1 MAVVVF
7 VIGVIVGMAM
17 LIFAFENTE
26 PITLRYLFTWQT
38 QPIPLFLVIMAAVG
52 VGGVVAGLFGL
63 AAYLRGRR
71 ISRDQRRSIAA
82 SPDPPNPASQAASCH
97 HDERLAGPV
106 ASAGLALHPRPGRS
120 VGVRRHG
127 LRSAAPPSPRL
138 RPSRC
143 RCLSVGFPTLCARL

>member
-7 VIGVIVGMAM
+7 VLGVIVGMAM

-26 PITLRYLFTWQT
+26 PVTLRYLFTWQT

-71 ISRDQRRSIAA
+71 IIREQRRTIAA
-82 SPDPPNPASQAASCH
+82 LQAELHTLRTLPVDAPAGGT
-97 HDERLAGPV
+97 AGP
-106 ASAGLALHPRPGRS
+106 
-120 VGVRRHG
+120 
-127 LRSAAPPSPRL
+127 APPGEPSSELSPR
-138 RPSRC
+138 
-143 RCLSVGFPTLCARL
+143 

>member
-7 VIGVIVGMAM
+7 VLGVIVGMAM

-26 PITLRYLFTWQT
+26 PVTLRYLFTWQT

-71 ISRDQRRSIAA
+71 IIREQRRTIAA
-82 SPDPPNPASQAASCH
+82 LQTELHTLRTLPVDAPSGGA
-97 HDERLAGPV
+97 AGP
-106 ASAGLALHPRPGRS
+106 
-120 VGVRRHG
+120 
-127 LRSAAPPSPRL
+127 APPGEPRSELSPR
-138 RPSRC
+138 
-143 RCLSVGFPTLCARL
+143 